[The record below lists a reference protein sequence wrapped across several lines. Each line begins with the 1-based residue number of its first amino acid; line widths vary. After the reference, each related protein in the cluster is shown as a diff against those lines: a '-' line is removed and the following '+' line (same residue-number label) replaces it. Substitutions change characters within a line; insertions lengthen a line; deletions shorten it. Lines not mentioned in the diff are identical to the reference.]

1 MSWWTGRRVTV
12 TGGHGFLGRFLVNRL
27 SALDP
32 EKIFTFST
40 REYDLS
46 RQSDVARMYE
56 DQKPDVVIHLA
67 ARVGGIGA
75 NRDQPGRFFY
85 ENAIM
90 GIELMEQGR
99 RNGVQKFVQVGTVC
113 AYPKFTPVPFSEDEI
128 WNGYP
133 EETNAAYGI
142 AKKALLAQALAYRE
156 QYGFNAIYLLPA
168 NLYGPSDNFDPET
181 SHVIPALIRKCL
193 EARVAGLAEIEVWGT
208 GTATREFLYV
218 EDAARAIL
226 LAAELYHSPD
236 PVNLGTSVEVSI
248 RELVHTIAR
257 LVGFEGE
264 IRWNSEKPDGQPRRR
279 LDVRRAARE
288 FGFHAEVDLETGLRH
303 TIDWCLSSGQ
313 QNQAS
318 AAVR

>member
-1 MSWWTGRRVTV
+1 MSWWTGKRVTV

-27 SALDP
+27 AGLGP
-32 EKIFTFST
+32 EEIFTFSS

-56 DQKPDVVIHLA
+56 DQRPDVVIHLA

-99 RNGVQKFVQVGTVC
+99 RNAVQKFVLVGTVC
-113 AYPKFTPVPFSEDEI
+113 SYPKFTPIPFSEDQI

-133 EETNAAYGI
+133 EGTNAAYGI

-181 SHVIPALIRKCL
+181 SHVIPALIRKCMEAK
-193 EARVAGLAEIEVWGT
+193 EARRAEIEVWGS
-208 GTATREFLYV
+208 GTPTREFLYV
-218 EDAARAIL
+218 DDAARAIL
-226 LAAELYHSPD
+226 LAAERYDGPD

-248 RELVHTIAR
+248 QELIQTI
-257 LVGFEGE
+257 LSFTGFQGSV
-264 IRWNSEKPDGQPRRR
+264 RWNSERPDGQPRRK
-279 LDVRRAARE
+279 LDVSRAERE
-288 FGFHAEVDLETGLRH
+288 FGFRAEVDLETGLRR
-303 TIDWCLSSGQ
+303 TIDWY
-313 QNQAS
+313 
-318 AAVR
+318 AANLQPAQPA